1 LTSTP
6 HVASKVNRS
15 NRGDTGVDSRSSGQ
29 WPWVIAGGVIFL
41 LALLSNDFWSTFVI
55 LSGAELLVYALIR
68 ASRGKQ
74 AQEDQARSRPVQERP
89 RPEPTLA
96 ELTGGKSGIRPHP
109 SISSART
116 AEPAATAAASNAS
129 RSRSGGA
136 DEFYSTGPSSNP
148 STANYVLP
156 KAPNG
161 VGPGR
166 WVPPGESVR
175 VADVTLTEGMVYVGA
190 RLNAPNGRTAPC
202 LINDFL
208 PVARAGDYRS
218 RQMGYWPSYAEA
230 SPSERRA
237 YLTWL
242 SEGRSDPDCDIGYVF
257 LFFYGLERRIIVD
270 SSKDDAAKGDW
281 PAIVRELRRLLA
293 IYGEKSGSFRHYA
306 GELLSWI
313 ELDGTS
319 SGLYEKPVP
328 EFPRSYELPPYL
340 RLALGQASV
349 DRAPIPA
356 PLALAWV
363 RLAPEYQ
370 LRTAATR
377 CPEEFE
383 RLFTT
388 RYHDDLGPGLVLPKN
403 RTKLRFVYRA
413 ASAGLIGTTV
423 SMGFG
428 DIPDVTALTRPIRT
442 LMEIA
447 DRCTDRLA
455 AYSRLRGREP
465 SLVDS
470 LECRVLLPAPAWP
483 ADDLA
488 RLNALIAR
496 VQGDSVTLTL
506 RELEASLGTAGQPLT
521 RKGVRN
527 LVQFLADVEVGIEP
541 NVLSGAR
548 TPKSEDDI
556 VLFRQPVG
564 DSKVGAGAEYQTAAL
579 TLQLGSALA
588 KADGKFGEQEIEF
601 LRGKINEWERLTPA
615 ERCRLHAHLQLLV
628 ADPPTLTGLKK
639 KLEPLSMAARE
650 TIAAFMVTLAQ
661 SDGFVSPD
669 EVKLLEKIYKALGI
683 EPDRVFRDVHA
694 AGAGGGRASA
704 ARGHESGIHLDVDR
718 IAVLQQDTAR
728 VSAMLSEIF
737 TEEVPD
743 QDLQEPAEPAP
754 EDQPTLLPGLDEPH
768 CAFTR
773 LLLTRPQ
780 WTRTELEDAAADLG
794 LMLDGALEQIN
805 EAAFDVLDAPL
816 CEGDDPIDVDTELL
830 EKIEA

>member
-1 LTSTP
+1 MQ
-6 HVASKVNRS
+6 
-15 NRGDTGVDSRSSGQ
+15 GVDSRSSGR

-41 LALLSNDFWSTFVI
+41 VALLSRDFWSTFVI
-55 LSGAELLVYALIR
+55 LGGAELVVYALIR
-68 ASRGKQ
+68 ASRDKQ
-74 AQEDQARSRPVQERP
+74 AQENQPPSRPIRELP

-96 ELTGGKSGIRPHP
+96 ELTGSTSDIQSR
-109 SISSART
+109 SSLDSTRT
-116 AEPAATAAASNAS
+116 GDPAVAAAASHAS
-129 RSRSGGA
+129 GSRSGGA
-136 DEFYSTGPSSNP
+136 DEFYSTSPRSNP
-148 STANYVLP
+148 TTRSYVLP
-156 KAPNG
+156 KAPKG

-166 WVPPGESVR
+166 WVSPGEPVC
-175 VADVTLTEGMVYVGA
+175 VADATLPEGMVYVGT
-190 RLNAPNGRTAPC
+190 RLDTPNGGTAPC
-202 LINDFL
+202 LINALL
-208 PVARAGDYRS
+208 PVARAGDYRT

-270 SSKDDAAKGDW
+270 SSGSDAAKADW
-281 PAIVRELRRLLA
+281 PAIVRELRRLLE

-313 ELDGTS
+313 ELDGTP

-328 EFPRSYELPPYL
+328 EFPRSYELPPYV

-349 DRAPIPA
+349 DRAPVPA
-356 PLALAWV
+356 PLALAWL
-363 RLAPEYQ
+363 RLAPDYR

-377 CPEEFE
+377 CPDEFG
-383 RLFTT
+383 RLFTAS
-388 RYHDDLGPGLVLPKN
+388 YHDKFGPGLVLPRN

-413 ASAGLIGTTV
+413 ASAGLMHTTV
-423 SMGFG
+423 SMEFG
-428 DIPDVTALTRPIRT
+428 DVPDVTALTRPIKA

-447 DRCTDRLA
+447 EQCTDQLA
-455 AYSRLRGREP
+455 SYSRLCGRDP
-465 SLVDS
+465 SLVGS
-470 LECRVLLPAPAWP
+470 LEGRVLLPAPAWP
-483 ADDLA
+483 AEDKT
-488 RLNALIAR
+488 RLDALIAR
-496 VQGDSVTLTL
+496 VQGGSITLTL
-506 RELEASLGTAGQPLT
+506 RELEALLGSTGQPLT
-521 RKGVRN
+521 RKGVCN
-527 LVQFLADVEVGIEP
+527 LAQLLEAGNVGIEP
-541 NVLSGAR
+541 NVLGGAR
-548 TPKSEDDI
+548 TPQSGDNV
-556 VLFRQPVG
+556 VLFGQPARDAIV
-564 DSKVGAGAEYQTAAL
+564 VANAGYQTAAL
-579 TLQLGSALA
+579 TLQMGAALA
-588 KADGKFGEQEIEF
+588 QSDGEFGEQEIEF
-601 LRGKINEWERLTPA
+601 LRGKIDAWERLTPA

-639 KLEPLSMAARE
+639 KLESLSMAARE
-650 TIAAFMVTLAQ
+650 TVAAFMVTLAQ

-704 ARGHESGIHLDVDR
+704 SRGHESGIHLDADR

>member
-1 LTSTP
+1 M
-6 HVASKVNRS
+6 
-15 NRGDTGVDSRSSGQ
+15 
-29 WPWVIAGGVIFL
+29 
-41 LALLSNDFWSTFVI
+41 
-55 LSGAELLVYALIR
+55 
-68 ASRGKQ
+68 
-74 AQEDQARSRPVQERP
+74 
-89 RPEPTLA
+89 
-96 ELTGGKSGIRPHP
+96 
-109 SISSART
+109 RT
-116 AEPAATAAASNAS
+116 KEPAVAVAASHAS

-136 DEFYSTGPSSNP
+136 DEFYSTGSSSNP
-148 STANYVLP
+148 STADYVLP
-156 KAPNG
+156 KAPKG
-161 VGPGR
+161 VGHGQ

-175 VADVTLTEGMVYVGA
+175 VADVTITDGMIYVGA
-190 RLNAPNGRTAPC
+190 RLNAPTGRTAPC
-202 LINDFL
+202 LINGSL
-208 PVARAGDYRS
+208 PVARAGDYRT

-242 SEGRSDPDCDIGYVF
+242 SEGRSDPECDIGYVF
-257 LFFYGLERRIIVD
+257 LFFYGIERRIIVD
-270 SSKDDAAKGDW
+270 SSGSDAAKADW
-281 PAIVRELRRLLA
+281 PAIVRELRRLLE

-313 ELDGTS
+313 ELDGTP

-349 DRAPIPA
+349 DRAPVPA

-363 RLAPEYQ
+363 RLAPEYR

-377 CPEEFE
+377 CPDEFG
-383 RLFTT
+383 RLFTA

-403 RTKLRFVYRA
+403 RTRLKFVYRA
-413 ASAGLIGTTV
+413 ASAGLMDATI

-428 DIPDVTALTRPIRT
+428 EIPDVTALTRPIKT
-442 LMEIA
+442 LTEIA
-447 DRCTDRLA
+447 DQCTDQLA

-470 LECRVLLPAPAWP
+470 LECRILLPATAWP
-483 ADDLA
+483 VEEKN
-488 RLNALIAR
+488 RLDALIAR
-496 VQGDSVTLTL
+496 VQEHSVTLTL
-506 RELEASLGTAGQPLT
+506 RELEAALGAAGQPLT

-527 LVQFLADVEVGIEP
+527 LAQFLATVEIGIEP
-541 NVLSGAR
+541 NVLGGAR
-548 TPKSEDDI
+548 TPQPGNDV
-556 VLFRQPVG
+556 VLFRQPAG
-564 DSKVGAGAEYQTAAL
+564 DAKIAAGAGYQTAAL
-579 TLQLGSALA
+579 TLQMGAALA
-588 KADGKFGEQEIEF
+588 KSDGEFGEQEVEF
-601 LRGKINEWERLTPA
+601 LRGRIDEWERLTSA

-639 KLEPLSMAARE
+639 KLEPLSTAARE
-650 TIAAFMVTLAQ
+650 SVAAFMVMLAQ

-669 EVKLLEKIYKALGI
+669 EVKLLEKVYKALGI
-683 EPDRVFRDVHA
+683 EPNRVFSDVHT
-694 AGAGGGRASA
+694 AGAGGGGASA
-704 ARGHESGIHLDVDR
+704 ARGHESGIHLDADR

-754 EDQPTLLPGLDEPH
+754 EDQPILLPGLDEPH
-768 CAFTR
+768 CAFAR

-805 EAAFDVLDAPL
+805 EAAFDALDAPL

>member
-1 LTSTP
+1 M
-6 HVASKVNRS
+6 
-15 NRGDTGVDSRSSGQ
+15 GDAGVDSRSSGR
-29 WPWVIAGGVIFL
+29 WPLVIAGGVIFL
-41 LALLSNDFWSTFVI
+41 FALLSSDFWSTFVI
-55 LSGAELLVYALIR
+55 LSVAELVVYALIR
-68 ASRGKQ
+68 VSRDKQ
-74 AQEDQARSRPVQERP
+74 AQENQPPSRPVHEP
-89 RPEPTLA
+89 PHPEPTLA
-96 ELTGGKSGIRPHP
+96 ELTGSTSDIQSRSSLH
-109 SISSART
+109 SART
-116 AEPAATAAASNAS
+116 EEPAVAAAAYHAN
-129 RSRSGGA
+129 RSRSGGP
-136 DEFYSTGPSSNP
+136 DEFYSTGPLSSP

-156 KAPNG
+156 KAPKEA
-161 VGPGR
+161 GPGR

-175 VADVTLTEGMVYVGA
+175 VADATLTGGMVYVGA

-270 SSKDDAAKGDW
+270 SSEDDAAKGDW

-313 ELDGTS
+313 ELDGTPN
-319 SGLYEKPVP
+319 GLYEKPVP

-363 RLAPEYQ
+363 QLAPEYR

-377 CPEEFE
+377 CPAEFE
-383 RLFTT
+383 RLFTA

-413 ASAGLIGTTV
+413 ASAGLISTTV

-428 DIPDVTALTRPIRT
+428 DIPDVTTLTRPIKT

-470 LECRVLLPAPAWP
+470 LESRVLLPAPAWP
-483 ADDLA
+483 SEDLA
-488 RLNALIAR
+488 RLDALIAR
-496 VQGDSVTLTL
+496 VQKDSVTVPL

-521 RKGVRN
+521 HKGVRN
-527 LVQFLADVEVGIEP
+527 LAQFLAAVEVGLEP

-548 TPKSEDDI
+548 TPQSEDNV
-556 VLFRQPVG
+556 VLFRQPAG
-564 DSKVGAGAEYQTAAL
+564 NAKVGAGAEYQTAAL

-601 LRGKINEWERLTPA
+601 LRGRIDEWERLTPA

-650 TIAAFMVTLAQ
+650 SIAGLMVTLAQ
-661 SDGFVSPD
+661 SDGFVSPE
-669 EVKLLEKIYKALGI
+669 EVKLLEKIYKALGL
-683 EPDRVFRDVHA
+683 EPDRVFSDVHA

-704 ARGHESGIHLDVDR
+704 VRGHESGIHLDAGR
-718 IAVLQQDTAR
+718 IAMLQQDTAR

-743 QDLQEPAEPAP
+743 QDLQEPAERVP
-754 EDQPTLLPGLDEPH
+754 EDQPTLLPGLDESH
-768 CAFTR
+768 CAFAR

-780 WTRTELEDAAADLG
+780 WARTELEDAAADLG

-805 EAAFDVLDAPL
+805 EAAFDALDVPL

>member
-1 LTSTP
+1 M
-6 HVASKVNRS
+6 
-15 NRGDTGVDSRSSGQ
+15 DSRSSGR

-55 LSGAELLVYALIR
+55 LSGAELVVYALIR
-68 ASRGKQ
+68 ASRAKQ
-74 AQEDQARSRPVQERP
+74 AQDEARSRPVQELP

-96 ELTGGKSGIRPHP
+96 KVTGGTSGIRPHP
-109 SISSART
+109 SISSARA
-116 AEPAATAAASNAS
+116 AETAATAAASDAS

-136 DEFYSTGPSSNP
+136 DEFYSTGQSSSP

-156 KAPNG
+156 KAPNE

-175 VADVTLTEGMVYVGA
+175 VASATLTGGMVYVGA

-218 RQMGYWPSYAEA
+218 RQMDYWPSYAEA

-313 ELDGTS
+313 ELDGIPN
-319 SGLYEKPVP
+319 GLYEKPVP

-356 PLALAWV
+356 RLALAWV
-363 RLAPEYQ
+363 QLAPEYR

-377 CPEEFE
+377 CPTEFE
-383 RLFTT
+383 RLFTA

-413 ASAGLIGTTV
+413 ASAGLAGTTV

-428 DIPDVTALTRPIRT
+428 DIPDVAALTRPIKT

-447 DRCTDRLA
+447 DRCTDQLA

-470 LECRVLLPAPAWP
+470 LGSRVLLPAPAWP
-483 ADDLA
+483 SEDLA

-496 VQGDSVTLTL
+496 VQEDPVTLTL
-506 RELEASLGTAGQPLT
+506 RELEASLGTAEQPLT
-521 RKGVRN
+521 KKGVRN
-527 LVQFLADVEVGIEP
+527 LAQFLAAVEVGLEP

-548 TPKSEDDI
+548 TPQSEDDV
-556 VLFRQPVG
+556 VLFRQPAG
-564 DSKVGAGAEYQTAAL
+564 NGRVGAGAEYQTAAL
-579 TLQLGSALA
+579 KLQLGSALA

-601 LRGKINEWERLTPA
+601 LRGRIDEWERLTPA
-615 ERCRLHAHLQLLV
+615 ERCRLRAHLQLLV

-650 TIAAFMVTLAQ
+650 SIAGLMVTLAQ
-661 SDGFVSPD
+661 SDGFVSPE
-669 EVKLLEKIYKALGI
+669 EVKLLEKIYKALGL
-683 EPDRVFRDVHA
+683 EPDRVFSDVHA
-694 AGAGGGRASA
+694 SGVNGGRGVTAKGS
-704 ARGHESGIHLDVDR
+704 RPGIHLDADR

-728 VSAMLSEIF
+728 VAAMLSEIF

-743 QDLQEPAEPAP
+743 QGPQEPMEASP
-754 EDQPTLLPGLDEPH
+754 EDQTTLLPGLDGPH
-768 CAFTR
+768 CAFAR

-780 WTRTELEDAAADLG
+780 WARTELEDAAADLG

-805 EAAFDVLDAPL
+805 EAAFDALDAPF